1 MGLSIGASMLTVVEI
16 IDLFLVQTP
25 VFGKKPK
32 LKRNSSDTT
41 GTSSL

>member
-1 MGLSIGASMLTVVEI
+1 MLTVVEI
-16 IDLFLVQTP
+16 IDLLLVQTP

-41 GTSSL
+41 DTSSL